1 MHSNQHFSYR
11 FYFNEFTNYNCQFV
25 NLFASKL
32 RIMLKMMAKSRRVV
46 DHFAELDYRLSYMY
60 FHYSKHM
67 IIQLQEFLSERV
79 YRVRKLFRKKKKP
92 HNSQLF
98 RTRRSSILASGHQK
112 HYKAKSLE
120 ICRAIRDASKEAR
133 NCTLPTSKQ
142 RCRKVNFL
150 GNLQSYT
157 SQVP

>member
-1 MHSNQHFSYR
+1 MNSKTAKKTAF
-11 FYFNEFTNYNCQFV
+11 CLFV
-25 NLFASKL
+25 CIKIKNHTKNDDKKA
-32 RIMLKMMAKSRRVV
+32 VV
-46 DHFAELDYRLSYMY
+46 DHFVKLDS
-60 FHYSKHM
+60 HNCSKPM
-67 IIQLQEFLSERV
+67 MIQLQEFLSEKYYKV
-79 YRVRKLFRKKKKP
+79 KKLFKTLKTIPKEMTKKA
-92 HNSQLF
+92 HISQLL